1 MTVEQVA
8 ERLLC
13 SATKISRMETGH
25 RGASL
30 RDVRDLCELYGVLDP
45 AQREHM
51 MTLAREGKQQAW
63 WQSYDLPYSTYVGLE
78 AEAAS
83 ISDYDSAVVPGL
95 LQTEAYVRALHEAGI
110 PRLDAG
116 VVEQRVTERLTRQEL
131 LTKDDPPR
139 FWTVL
144 DEAVL
149 RRVVGGRAVMRAQLE
164 RVIDV
169 SGLPNVTVQI
179 IPYAAG
185 AHPALDSIFTILEF
199 AGPVPAIV
207 YVEGLVGQIYLE
219 RPQDADRYR
228 QIFERLCTMA
238 LNPQESIDLVASVR
252 GEHRDGLS
260 VAG

>member
-13 SATKISRMETGH
+13 SATKVSRMETGH

-30 RDVRDLCELYGVLDP
+30 RDVRDLCDLYGVADP
-45 AQREHM
+45 DQREHM

-78 AEAAS
+78 AEAVS
-83 ISDYDSAVVPGL
+83 ISAYDSAVVPGL
-95 LQTEAYVRALHEAGI
+95 LQTEAYVRALHAAAI
-110 PRLDAG
+110 PKLDAD
-116 VVEQRVTERLTRQEL
+116 VLEQRVTERLTRQKL
-131 LTKDDPPR
+131 LTRDDPPL

-149 RRVVGGRAVMRAQLE
+149 RRVVGGPAIMRAQLE
-164 RVIDV
+164 RVIEV
-169 SGLPNVTVQI
+169 SGLGNVSVQV

-185 AHPALDSIFTILEF
+185 AHPALDSMFTILEF
-199 AGPVPAIV
+199 AGPVPGIV

-219 RPQDADRYR
+219 RPQDADRYS
-228 QIFERLCTMA
+228 QIFERLRTIA
-238 LNPQESIDLVASVR
+238 LNPQESMDLVASVR
-252 GEHRDGLS
+252 EGT
-260 VAG
+260 